1 MSGVDAATAAADA
14 TYDGIV
20 VRLWHAIAVTN
31 FTVTVLLSAVSR
43 LLYRRFQ
50 HTAAAAVSASATV
63 RAGVTGMRYYL
74 IAFMH
79 VNKHI
84 ERQIICRHL
93 LVAPHHR
100 LSKHGHQ

>member
-1 MSGVDAATAAADA
+1 MSGVDAATAAVDA

-20 VRLWHAIAVTN
+20 VRLRHSIAVAN

-50 HTAAAAVSASATV
+50 HTAAAAAVSASATV
-63 RAGVTGMRYYL
+63 RAGVTGMRYLL

-79 VNKHI
+79 ANKHI
-84 ERQIICRHL
+84 ESQIICRHL
-93 LVAPHHR
+93 LVVPHH
-100 LSKHGHQ
+100 